1 MKYLEYLKIEDLP
14 EFYQMIAGEIGMEN
28 TLKLAK
34 KINGKPLY
42 LMDPDR
48 LLLPAKKAYI
58 KANFTGGNHYKLAFD
73 TDLSLAKVYKILA
86 KPKDPCKQTS
96 FLDND

>member
-1 MKYLEYLKIEDLP
+1 MKYLECLKIEELP
-14 EFYQMIAGEIGMEN
+14 EFYQMIVATIGLEN
-28 TLKLAK
+28 TINLAR

-48 LLLPAKKAYI
+48 LLMPAKRAYI
-58 KANFTGGNHYKLAFD
+58 KKNFTGGNHYKLAFD
-73 TDLSLAKVYKILA
+73 TDLSLAEVYKILA
-86 KPKDPCKQTS
+86 KPKEACKQTS